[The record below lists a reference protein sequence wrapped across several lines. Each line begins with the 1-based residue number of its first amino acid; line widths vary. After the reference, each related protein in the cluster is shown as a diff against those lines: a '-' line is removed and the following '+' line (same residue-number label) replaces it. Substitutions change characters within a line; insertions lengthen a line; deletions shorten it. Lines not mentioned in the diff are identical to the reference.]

1 MTTNGPSRKPLLQNA
16 DPDVPP
22 SSAPDP
28 VAPDGPVRLSTI
40 IVNWNTL
47 ELLRACLRS
56 LQQFPPTDTHEVIV
70 VDNASSDGSAAMV
83 HAEFRGVRL
92 LALDENLGFSR
103 GNNAGIAI
111 ARGEYIFLLNSDTEV
126 RENALQRMIDY
137 MDAHP
142 DVAATGAKLVSPDG
156 SIQESCRA
164 FPSHRT
170 ALFNRK
176 SLLTRLFPGNRY
188 SRQYLLT
195 DEERLQTREVDWVM
209 GAALMTRRSVVEEV
223 GALDPNFF
231 MYAEDVDW
239 CYRMHEAGGKIVY
252 LPDAAIMH
260 HYEKSARKAPFRM
273 NFQRHKSM
281 WLFYKKHYRG
291 GFLLDVVTLAGIG
304 ARMAVIALTDVFR
317 PRRP

>member
-1 MTTNGPSRKPLLQNA
+1 MTTNAPSRKPLLQNA
-16 DPDVPP
+16 EPCAPAPSVP
-22 SSAPDP
+22 A
-28 VAPDGPVRLSTI
+28 VRLSVI
-40 IVNWNTL
+40 IVNWNTV

-56 LQQFPPTDTHEVIV
+56 LQQFPPADTHEIIV
-70 VDNASSDGSAAMV
+70 VDNASSDGSPDMV
-83 HAEFRGVRL
+83 RSEFPAVRL
-92 LALDENLGFSR
+92 LALDANLGFSR
-103 GNNAGIAI
+103 GNNAGIDVA
-111 ARGEYIFLLNSDTEV
+111 AGEYIFLLNSDTEV
-126 RENALQRMIDY
+126 RANALQRMMDY

-176 SLLTRLFPGNRY
+176 SLLTRLFPQNRY

-195 DEERLQTREVDWVM
+195 DEQRLQTREVDWVM
-209 GAALMTRRSVVEEV
+209 GAALMTRRSVIDKV
-223 GALDPNFF
+223 GALDPDFF

-239 CYRMHEAGGKIVY
+239 CYRMHKAGGKIVY

-273 NFQRHKSM
+273 NLQRHKSM

-291 GFLLDVVTLAGIG
+291 GILLDAATLAGIG
-304 ARMAVIALTDVFR
+304 ARMAAIALTDVFR
-317 PRRP
+317 RRQP